1 MYVTIDKIKSRVE
14 YDEDDFN
21 LTTSGFEDLL
31 TDLEQESRDIINS
44 YKGDI
49 TFLEETDKTQEFKS
63 LSNSSLPLEYPVRDV
78 SKVEYKRMV
87 SDNWRELEDDRYDYT
102 EHNLILRKYP
112 RNYNRFTKNRRL
124 APLEINSKRLTWSDF
139 SSKIKVTYDRGWKQ
153 DNLPQNL
160 INVQLDI
167 INLILRKT
175 EMERVMDMQNPENIQ
190 TITNEFE
197 IMNDDIKKRL
207 DQITDMRNF
216 VRTI

>member
-1 MYVTIDKIKSRVE
+1 
-14 YDEDDFN
+14 
-21 LTTSGFEDLL
+21 
-31 TDLEQESRDIINS
+31 
-44 YKGDI
+44 
-49 TFLEETDKTQEFKS
+49 
-63 LSNSSLPLEYPVRDV
+63 
-78 SKVEYKRMV
+78 MV

-112 RNYNRFTKNRRL
+112 RNYVRFTKNKRL
-124 APLEINSKRLTWSDF
+124 APLEVNSKRLTWSDF
-139 SSKIKVTYDRGWKQ
+139 SSKIKVTYDRGWEQ